1 MKIIEKRAGAESIAR
16 IREIVGEDRIRTS
29 QADLYVYGFDAGMH
43 RAIPDAVVRPANA
56 GQISEILKLA
66 NERDFAVIPRGAGT
80 ALCGHNTPVA
90 GGIILD
96 LQSMNRIKEISP
108 GDLLCVV
115 EPGVVCDQLNEELM
129 KLRFF
134 IPGPAS
140 SEAATLGGMVATNAS
155 GDKALKYG
163 ATRDY
168 VLGMEVVMPTG
179 EIVRYGTRTLK
190 NASGYQMEKLF
201 VGMEGTLG
209 VITEITL
216 KMAPLPEKTAACTA
230 AFRELVEA
238 GQAVADIIAVP
249 LFPAQ
254 LEIMSDICVRAVN
267 KATGLGLPECGGFL
281 LIACDGHPEAV
292 KDEIRK
298 VREICEKNKAFSID
312 YTEDP
317 KRIAELWKGRKQMLS
332 ALSSLKSDFATVM
345 LADDMAV
352 PISKVPDALKGFLEI
367 QDKYDIYI
375 PPYGHAGD
383 GNLHTKVLLDPENK
397 EHWLQA
403 EKAVKEIYDLVLKL
417 GGTVTGEHGVAIS
430 KAEYFRKERPDSI
443 PFMRAIKRTLDPKN
457 ILNPYKIFD
466 WEDTFLHRLRYPVE
480 YAEAD
485 RLLSSEE
492 VKK

>member
-1 MKIIEKRAGAESIAR
+1 MGVVMKIIEKRAGTESISA
-16 IREIVGEDRIRTS
+16 IREIVGAERVRTS
-29 QADLYVYGFDAGMH
+29 KADLYVYGFDAGMH
-43 RAIPDAVVRPANA
+43 RSIPDAVVRPETPE
-56 GQISEILKLA
+56 QISQIVKLA
-66 NERDFAVIPRGAGT
+66 NKHDFAIVPRGAGT
-80 ALCGHNTPVA
+80 ALCGHSIPIA
-90 GGIILD
+90 GGIVLD
-96 LQSMNRIKEISP
+96 LQGMNRIKEINP

-115 EPGVVCDQLNEELM
+115 EPGVVCDNLNEAL
-129 KLRFF
+129 KNYRFF

-140 SEAATLGGMVATNAS
+140 SEAATIGGMVATNAS

-168 VLGMEVVMPTG
+168 VLGMQVVMPTG

-190 NASGYQMEKLF
+190 NASGYQMEKLL

-209 VITEITL
+209 IITEITL
-216 KMAPLPEKTAACTA
+216 KLAPLPEKTAVCTA

-238 GQAVADIIAVP
+238 GQTVADIIAVP

-254 LEIMSDICVRAVN
+254 LELMSDICVKAVN

-298 VREICEKNKAFSID
+298 VREICEKNGAFFMD

-317 KRIAELWKGRKQMLS
+317 ERIEDLWKGRKQMLAS
-332 ALSSLKSDFATVM
+332 LSILKPEFATIM

-352 PISKVPDALKGFLEI
+352 PISKVPEAVKGFLEI

-383 GNLHTKVLLDPENK
+383 GNLHTKVLLDPENPD
-397 EHWLQA
+397 HWHQA
-403 EKAVKEIYDLVLKL
+403 EKAVQEIYDLVLAL
-417 GGTVTGEHGVAIS
+417 GGTVTGEHGIAIS
-430 KAEYFRKERPDSI
+430 KAEYFHKERADSI
-443 PFMRAIKRTLDPKN
+443 PFMRAIKRALDPKN

-466 WEDTFLHRLRYPVE
+466 WEETFLHNLRYPVE
-480 YAEAD
+480 FAGKNEVAE
-485 RLLSSEE
+485 
-492 VKK
+492 

>member
-1 MKIIEKRAGAESIAR
+1 MPIVEKRAKPESIER
-16 IREIVGEDRIRTS
+16 IREIVGTDSVRTS
-29 QADLYVYGFDAGMH
+29 KADLYVYGFDAGMH
-43 RAIPDAVVRPANA
+43 RSMPDAVVRPQNA
-56 GQISEILKLA
+56 EQISQIVKLA
-66 NERDFAVIPRGAGT
+66 NEHDFAIIPRGAGT

-96 LQSMNRIKEISP
+96 LQKMNRIKEINP

-115 EPGVVCDQLNEELM
+115 EPGVICDDLNNAL
-129 KLRFF
+129 KKYRFF

-140 SEAATLGGMVATNAS
+140 SEAATLGGMVAANAS
-155 GDKALKYG
+155 GAKALKYG

-168 VLGMEVVMPTG
+168 VLGLQVVTPTG
-179 EIVRYGTRTLK
+179 EIIRCGTRTLK
-190 NASGYQMEKLF
+190 NSSGYQLEKLF

-209 VITEITL
+209 IITEITL
-216 KMAPLPEKTAACTA
+216 KMAPLPEKTAACAA
-230 AFRELVEA
+230 AFKELVEA
-238 GQAVADIIAVP
+238 GQTVADIIAVP
-249 LFPAQ
+249 IFPAQ
-254 LEIMSDICVRAVN
+254 LEIMSDICVKAVN

-298 VREICEKNKAFSID
+298 VKEICEKNGAFFID
-312 YTEDP
+312 YTEDA
-317 KRIAELWKGRKQMLS
+317 KRIEELWKGRKQMLAS
-332 ALSSLKSDFATVM
+332 LSVIKPEFSTVM

-352 PISKVPDALKGFLEI
+352 PISKVPDAVKGFLEI

-383 GNLHTKVLLDPENK
+383 GNLHTKVLLNPENK

-403 EKAVKEIYDLVLKL
+403 EKAVREIYDLVLQL

-430 KAEYFRKERPDSI
+430 KAEYFKKERADSI
-443 PFMRAIKRTLDPKN
+443 PFMRAIKRALDPKN

-466 WEDTFLHRLRYPVE
+466 WDESFLSNLRYPVE
-480 YAEAD
+480 FSKKEA
-485 RLLSSEE
+485 
-492 VKK
+492 